1 MKLLEF
7 LRDYPGIGATTI
19 AIVSGALGWSIRN
32 LVQFFIDKSKYNKE
46 LKTFFWKEKVN
57 SAKKASEFYLEHMN
71 YLNLLRHQFEIFEK
85 GEIEHQELYDNIQK
99 EVEFYSNKLKAF
111 PHFEHHHINIFYDF
125 DEKRAMEI
133 NQRTFDIQKELI
145 DLQPKQGDNLEE
157 INRKVIEIK
166 KRATELKNNYEEHF
180 KIYKKYLKE
189 VRKDLEDYL

>member
-1 MKLLEF
+1 MNF
-7 LRDYPGIGATTI
+7 LDFLKDYPGIGAAGI
-19 AIVSGALGWSIRN
+19 AIVSGALGWFIRN

-125 DEKRAMEI
+125 DEERSMEI
-133 NQRTFDIQKELI
+133 NKRTFDINRELI
-145 DLQPKQGDNLEE
+145 DLQPKVGDTIEE
-157 INRKVIEIK
+157 IDRKVREIK
-166 KRATELKNNYEEHF
+166 DKASELKDNYEEHF
-180 KIYKKYLKE
+180 IIYKKYLKD
-189 VRKDLEDYL
+189 VREDLEDYL

>member
-1 MKLLEF
+1 MNFLEF
-7 LRDYPGIGATTI
+7 LRDYPKIGATSI

-133 NQRTFDIQKELI
+133 NKRTFDIQRELI
-145 DLQPKQGDNLEE
+145 DLQPKQGDSLEE
-157 INRKVIEIK
+157 IDSKVIEIK
-166 KRATELKNNYEEHF
+166 KRATELKDNYEEHF